1 MALRPGAKQYS
12 PPRVTTKGGICCNRG
27 RICRGGGGNG
37 EAAGAVIRPDERIL
51 LGRSADEDAVVQPLG
66 LDELELP
73 LEVRSGEDEDD
84 APFGAV
90 VFENSLGQRWAVAR
104 PAPDHPVEADVDT
117 TLCVKGV
124 PRVGTSGMRTGRTL
138 EAAEVV
144 GIEEV
149 VVAAP
154 VCPKLG
160 IVLLRGEHE
169 RSAALPA
176 ADHLSAEQGLL
187 LAVGGFGAEVLPVC
201 RHFGVQLPEHDVGAV
216 STEQV
221 RTGHR
226 RQLAR
231 LVGVAE
237 DDLTGLD
244 RLLFRVRGGHAAAF
258 DRRLADPVLEAEGGA
273 PGGELVAVLSPDD
286 IHARKLLVGA
296 THFLDGGLEPRGIGR
311 ERGQRDVH
319 LGATEWLLPTG
330 GAALP
335 NVAQLDRARRH
346 PLLELWREAVERV
359 LRHTERLQALV
370 REGHCDPRAV
380 LRL

>member
-144 GIEEV
+144 GVEEV
-149 VVAAP
+149 VVAA
-154 VCPKLG
+154 
-160 IVLLRGEHE
+160 
-169 RSAALPA
+169 
-176 ADHLSAEQGLL
+176 
-187 LAVGGFGAEVLPVC
+187 PVC

-216 STEQV
+216 STEHV

-244 RLLFRVRGGHAAAF
+244 RLLFRVRGRHAAAF

-273 PGGELVAVLSPDD
+273 PGGELVTVLSPDD
-286 IHARKLLVGA
+286 LHA
-296 THFLDGGLEPRGIGR
+296 
-311 ERGQRDVH
+311 
-319 LGATEWLLPTG
+319 
-330 GAALP
+330 
-335 NVAQLDRARRH
+335 
-346 PLLELWREAVERV
+346 
-359 LRHTERLQALV
+359 
-370 REGHCDPRAV
+370 
-380 LRL
+380 